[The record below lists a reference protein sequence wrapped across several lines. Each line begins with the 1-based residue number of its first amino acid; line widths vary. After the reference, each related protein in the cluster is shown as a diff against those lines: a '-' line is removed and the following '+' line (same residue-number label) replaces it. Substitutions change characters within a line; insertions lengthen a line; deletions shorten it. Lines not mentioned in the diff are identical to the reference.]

1 MGGASKR
8 ARGTEFARREATF
21 SRIEALLRDPCAEF
35 EVTLSGFR
43 GILSPSS
50 LSRASLPL
58 PFG

>member
-1 MGGASKR
+1 MYLNSWA
-8 ARGTEFARREATF
+8 EPQRREATF